1 MEEFEQNALNTATLK
16 PKCWFRYVDDTFVIW
31 PHGSHTLDEFL
42 QHLNNIHPNIKFT
55 METESNNELS
65 FLDTLI
71 RKRVDGKFNFSLY
84 RKPTHSNRYLNAS
97 SHHHPSQLNAVIK
110 SLIIRSLRLTDDD
123 SREEELTNI
132 KMALQQ
138 NGYSSNQ
145 INKIIKDCN
154 NFTKKPTTE
163 NELKKPLILPYI
175 KGVTDVIA
183 KKFPNDKF
191 RKIFKPFITI
201 QQLLRNA
208 KDHIPG
214 ENQGIYEIP
223 CSGCCRSYIGQTNR
237 RLNIRAQEHNL
248 AIKQFNTSSSLAC
261 HRMDTGHQIN
271 TSNIKLL
278 ATAYTLNE
286 RIIREAIEIEKRP
299 LALNKRD
306 DTSRIS
312 PIWKI
317 IINKQDTPSQRI
329 TTNTNSNDHP
339 TIPTTSSVQNIQ
351 NIQTPTFKGPMTR
364 SRTRIDTSIIKN

>member
-1 MEEFEQNALNTATLK
+1 
-16 PKCWFRYVDDTFVIW
+16 
-31 PHGSHTLDEFL
+31 
-42 QHLNNIHPNIKFT
+42 
-55 METESNNELS
+55 METENNNELP

-71 RKRVDGKFNFSLY
+71 KKRVDGKFNFRLY

-110 SLIIRSLRLTDDD
+110 SLIIRSLRLTDDE
-123 SREEELTNI
+123 SREDELTNI
-132 KMALQQ
+132 KTALHQ
-138 NGYSSNQ
+138 NGYSSKQ
-145 INKIIKDCN
+145 INRVIKDCN

-175 KGVTDVIA
+175 KGVTDSIA
-183 KKFPNDKF
+183 NKFPKDKF
-191 RKIFKPFITI
+191 RKIFKPFTTL

-214 ENQGIYEIP
+214 ENQGVYEIP

-237 RLNIRAQEHNL
+237 RLNVRAQEHNL
-248 AIKQFNTSSSLAC
+248 AVKQFNTSSSLAC
-261 HRMDTGHQIN
+261 HYMDTGHKID

-278 ATAYTLNE
+278 AAINTLNE

-299 LALNKRD
+299 LSLNKRD

-317 IINKQDTPSQRI
+317 VIKKQNAPLQRI
-329 TTNTNSNDHP
+329 STNTNSNDHP
-339 TIPTTSSVQNIQ
+339 TTSSVQ

>member
-1 MEEFEQNALNTATLK
+1 M
-16 PKCWFRYVDDTFVIW
+16 
-31 PHGSHTLDEFL
+31 
-42 QHLNNIHPNIKFT
+42 
-55 METESNNELS
+55 
-65 FLDTLI
+65 
-71 RKRVDGKFNFSLY
+71 
-84 RKPTHSNRYLNAS
+84 NRA
-97 SHHHPSQLNAVIK
+97 AVG
-110 SLIIRSLRLTDDD
+110 RSLRLTDDD
-123 SREEELTNI
+123 SRKEELANI

-138 NGYSSNQ
+138 NGYSSNK

-163 NELKKPLILPYI
+163 TELKKPLILPYI
-175 KGVTDVIA
+175 KGVTDIIA

-214 ENQGIYEIP
+214 ESQGIYEIP
-223 CSGCCRSYIGQTNR
+223 CSECCRSYIGQTNR

-317 IINKQDTPSQRI
+317 IINKQDTPPQRI
-329 TTNTNSNDHP
+329 TTNINSNDH
-339 TIPTTSSVQNIQ
+339 PTTSSVQNIQ
-351 NIQTPTFKGPMTR
+351 TSTFKGPMTR
-364 SRTRIDTSIIKN
+364 SRARIDTSIIKN